1 MGIYYVHLKNFG
13 KDCLVLGVDRAV
25 VVGPPA
31 VAAGRLA
38 EVGVHVAARRERD
51 AVLVRAAAVRA
62 GERRD
67 GVRGVEVVVEERLAL
82 GGLRHRLLADERL
95 GVHLRRGERRLR
107 LGELRLERDDLR
119 RLGVR
124 LRGGGDEVHRARHGR
139 DRARAAQLL
148 HAARRRRRLRRGERR
163 EGVLGQQPHAA
174 RRRRVRRLERRLR
187 LRPAGRGRLRLA
199 APRVARLELR
209 AVLRR
214 VPDLVAVAALVLEQL
229 RAAHL
234 ALRARR
240 VLDEVARE
248 LRLAQPL
255 GFAVGAELGVA
266 LGSGLGS
273 GRHVRSLEGVFERV
287 LKEFVCLCLCG
298 CLLLRSVSE
307 KTRSIYF
314 NIAPFP
320 TKFGSLE
327 CAVTKIDSVFSKKNT
342 YKKPYQK

>member
-31 VAAGRLA
+31 VTAGRRA
-38 EVGVHVAARRERD
+38 EVGVHVAPRREGD
-51 AVLVRAAAVRA
+51 ATRGLLRRAAVRV
-62 GERRD
+62 ERHD
-67 GVRGVEVVVEERLAL
+67 GVLGVEVVVEERHAL
-82 GGLRHRLLADERL
+82 GGLLHRLLADERL
-95 GVHLRRGERRLR
+95 GPFRVVRLRRGERRLR

-124 LRGGGDEVHRARHGR
+124 LRRGGDEVHRARDRR

-163 EGVLGQQPHAA
+163 EGVPGQQPHAA

-199 APRVARLELR
+199 APRVAVLELR

-273 GRHVRSLEGVFERV
+273 GRHISCLEGVFERV
-287 LKEFVCLCLCG
+287 LKEFVCLSLSLW
-298 CLLLRSVSE
+298 LLG
-307 KTRSIYF
+307 T
-314 NIAPFP
+314 
-320 TKFGSLE
+320 
-327 CAVTKIDSVFSKKNT
+327 
-342 YKKPYQK
+342 

>member
-38 EVGVHVAARRERD
+38 EVGVHVAPRRERD
-51 AVLVRAAAVRA
+51 STRGLLRRAAVRV
-62 GERRD
+62 ERHD
-67 GVRGVEVVVEERLAL
+67 GVLGVEVVVEERHAL
-82 GGLRHRLLADERL
+82 GGLRHRLLAGERL

-298 CLLLRSVSE
+298 CLLLRSVS
-307 KTRSIYF
+307 R
-314 NIAPFP
+314 
-320 TKFGSLE
+320 
-327 CAVTKIDSVFSKKNT
+327 KNT
-342 YKKPYQK
+342 FNLF